1 MIIKK
6 IDKKKDRTIVL
17 NHKHVLLEQL
27 NKCDDL
33 ALVLHLTT
41 LVIFTTAT
49 QCMLHA
55 SGRHVASILQFLK
68 QYLSE
73 EQVAE
78 LTSYH
83 DFVTLMLSGGTE
95 AENAK
100 EKLKEK
106 MQVVKNIANEFKK
119 PGTEK
124 S

>member
-1 MIIKK
+1 L
-6 IDKKKDRTIVL
+6 R
-17 NHKHVLLEQL
+17 
-27 NKCDDL
+27 
-33 ALVLHLTT
+33 
-41 LVIFTTAT
+41 
-49 QCMLHA
+49 
-55 SGRHVASILQFLK
+55 ILF
-68 QYLSE
+68 
-73 EQVAE
+73 A
-78 LTSYH
+78 